1 MYYQSMKT
9 TALQRAGSTIA
20 CLLLAAGSVW
30 AQAPDTTRTKKAA
43 SWQFG
48 ETIGLGVALVN
59 PDDDYYL
66 PNDEVKFGS
75 EVALHATRFWRRG
88 NSALG
93 LRLGLGLLGRN
104 GRYTFGTEQ
113 VRRAET
119 VGIIPIELV
128 SRRYWRDSNWFSE
141 ASVGGY
147 FGGLLSRTTYQL
159 DPVTS
164 MTRRNTDGWLYA
176 MGGVIASFG
185 VGYHKGR
192 HYQQLGVRFSNDFTK
207 PRKPDAGQLPNL
219 QTGNISLCYSLSWG
233 KS

>member
-1 MYYQSMKT
+1 MKT
-9 TALQRAGSTIA
+9 TTLHRTGSTIA
-20 CLLLAAGSVW
+20 CLLLAASSAW
-30 AQAPDTTRTKKAA
+30 AQAPDTARAKKSA

-48 ETIGLGVALVN
+48 ETLGLGVALVS

-93 LRLGLGLLGRN
+93 LRFGLGLLGRN
-104 GRYTFGTEQ
+104 GRYTFGGEE

-119 VGIIPIELV
+119 MGIIPVELV
-128 SRRYWRDSNWFSE
+128 SRRYWHDSNWFSE

-147 FGGLLSRTTYQL
+147 FGGLVSRDTYRL
-159 DPVTS
+159 DPTS
-164 MTRRNTDGWLYA
+164 GTTRRTSDSWVYA
-176 MGGVIASFG
+176 TGGVLAGFG
-185 VGYHKGR
+185 VGYHQGR
-192 HYQQLGVRFSNDFTK
+192 RYHQVGVRFSTDLTK
-207 PRKPDAGQLPNL
+207 PRRPDAGQLPNL
-219 QTGNISLCYSLSWG
+219 QAGNISLCYSITWG